1 MTFGHCGCCATS
13 GCACAYP
20 RDQATF
26 RSHVTTTKKKTRG
39 KAGHAQNLLPDR
51 AFLVSNKHCLH
62 NFRLCMRTPREP
74 RRDQISVTSGSHVA
88 TTIHVTLSLP
98 VKSPP
103 LGRIWCNFRL
113 RMRRTYFRTMHMT
126 YVTSGHVTDVI
137 SGYMTSGRS
146 SLLLRKCGFVRP
158 DILL

>member
-1 MTFGHCGCCATS
+1 
-13 GCACAYP
+13 
-20 RDQATF
+20 
-26 RSHVTTTKKKTRG
+26 V
-39 KAGHAQNLLPDR
+39 QNLLPER
-51 AFLVSNKHCLH
+51 ISSGVQQHCLLLLRVLH

-88 TTIHVTLSLP
+88 TTSHVTLSLP

-113 RMRRTYFRTMHMT
+113 RMRRTYFRTMHVT
-126 YVTSGHVTDVI
+126 YVTSGHVTDVT